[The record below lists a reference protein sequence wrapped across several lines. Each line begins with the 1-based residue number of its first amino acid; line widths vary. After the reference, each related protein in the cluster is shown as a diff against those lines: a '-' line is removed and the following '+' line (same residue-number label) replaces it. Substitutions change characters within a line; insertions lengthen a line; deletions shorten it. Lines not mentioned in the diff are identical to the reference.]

1 MLNKLQTADGLKLHV
16 RHSPAA
22 GSARGT
28 VVLVHGLG
36 EHGGRYAHVAR
47 AFNGWGW
54 HALAYDHRG
63 HGHSEGPR
71 GALND
76 PDALLDDLSRVVAA
90 ARSAHSGPIVLFGHS
105 MGGLVVA
112 RYGAEGT
119 LPDPERWFHAVDAM
133 VLSSPALDADLTPVQ
148 RLQLGLMRWIAP
160 NFAVGNGLKPEW
172 FSRDPQVVA
181 AYMADPLVHDRI
193 TPKLVSFILNGGK
206 FARTQAAAWNL
217 PTLLVYAGADRCVA
231 PRGSR
236 AFASSAPAHLVTAQE
251 FPALYHE
258 IFNEPEQH
266 QVLQL
271 VGDWLESK
279 LYRSSERSD

>member
-1 MLNKLQTADGLKLHV
+1 MLNSLETADGLKLHV

-22 GSARGT
+22 GAARGT

-36 EHGGRYAHVAR
+36 EHGGRYAHVVQAL
-47 AFNGWGW
+47 NGWGW
-54 HALAYDHRG
+54 HAVAYDHRG
-63 HGHSEGPR
+63 HGRSEGAR

-90 ARSAHSGPIVLFGHS
+90 ARSAHTGPIVLFGHS

-133 VLSSPALDADLTPVQ
+133 VLSSPALDADLSSGQ
-148 RLQLGLMRWIAP
+148 RLQLRVMRWIAP
-160 NFAVGNGLKPEW
+160 NVALGNRLKPEW
-172 FSRDPQVVA
+172 VSRDPQVVA
-181 AYMADPLVHDRI
+181 AYIADPLVHDRI

-236 AFASSAPAHLVTAQE
+236 AFASTAPTHLVTTQE

-258 IFNEPEQH
+258 ILNEPEQQ
-266 QVLQL
+266 QVLQV
-271 VGDWLESK
+271 VGNWL
-279 LYRSSERSD
+279 SERGPPVG

>member
-1 MLNKLQTADGLKLHV
+1 MLNTLKTADGLKLHV
-16 RHSPAA
+16 CHSPAA

-36 EHGGRYAHVAR
+36 EHCGRYTHVVR
-47 AFNGWGW
+47 ALNQWGW
-54 HALAYDHRG
+54 HAVAYDHRG
-63 HGHSEGPR
+63 HGRSEGAR

-90 ARSAHSGPIVLFGHS
+90 ARSAHTGPIVLFGHS

-133 VLSSPALDADLTPVQ
+133 VLSSPALDADLTPGQ
-148 RLQLGLMRWIAP
+148 RFQLGLMRWIAP
-160 NFAVGNGLKPEW
+160 NLALGNGLKPEW
-172 FSRDPQVVA
+172 VSRDPSVVD
-181 AYMADPLVHDRI
+181 AYISDPLVHDRI

-206 FARTQAAAWNL
+206 FARTQASAWNL

-236 AFASSAPAHLVTAQE
+236 DFASSAPTHLVTAQE

-258 IFNEPEQH
+258 IFNEPEQQ
-266 QVLQL
+266 QVLEV
-271 VGDWLESK
+271 VGAWLGK
-279 LYRSSERSD
+279 RPPVG